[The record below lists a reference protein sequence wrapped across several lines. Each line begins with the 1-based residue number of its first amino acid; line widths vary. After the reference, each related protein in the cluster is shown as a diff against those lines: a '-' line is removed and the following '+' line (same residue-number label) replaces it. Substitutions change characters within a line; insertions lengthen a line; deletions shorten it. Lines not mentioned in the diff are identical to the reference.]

1 MSTRIIDPND
11 INKKKSQ
18 DNTAPASQPLSTTQ
32 GGAGGAATSMPG
44 QQPPQQ
50 QQAPSSGSFTD
61 LNKYKQA
68 AQNAGN
74 RIAEGVQ
81 SKFATKTRQADIG
94 LKNTSTEFKSAM
106 DRNSGYAA
114 TAEGRAGAVAN
125 VGSYTA
131 GQSGYQQPPVSPI
144 NPLNPNMPQRGVA
157 PSQRVQT
164 TPSPEFTENDFADVI
179 NREYTGIRR
188 ADQTAAYENT
198 LSRANAIK
206 NYAKLLNDPNST
218 SEFMKQTF
226 GQDQLY
232 NKGMNALDAYLY
244 KNSGAAN
251 QLKNNEKVQY
261 AQDFNKRL
269 DQTKA
274 DLSASAIERAK
285 QITEMRDAARG
296 AFSDVATGRT
306 QQVEDRLNNV
316 RKDWNKLTNTVR
328 DSFYTIDPKT
338 GQRVIKSGQVGIDP
352 VTQILTGMGP
362 GSQLF
367 NLIKDEESLN
377 QFIKTRE
384 FERDRLISNK
394 EQQNLAR
401 LEALSRLAKTPG
413 MEYTNKYYDASRAG
427 TLSARDSI
435 DRENVRNLLGQS
447 MQGFEDLA
455 KTNIQAGGYG
465 QASYK
470 DVVMSDD
477 FIPVP
482 QIVNKLVERSGTALG
497 NLDKYLAESGYTYDQ
512 PVYNLYNPLEIEEAI
527 KNTQE
532 QQFLG
537 NNIAAE
543 SISNNL
549 NEIFNF
555 GGLMEDAFTKV
566 GNDIK
571 AAMTFGILD
580 GKDDAIELAQKK
592 ADANAYNN
600 LLKQLK
606 NQVDTS
612 GFNNYATSADMT
624 KEENKQ
630 KMQALIDLYN
640 SLDSTN
646 IGNY

>member
-1 MSTRIIDPND
+1 MSTRIIDPNN
-11 INKKKSQ
+11 INRKKST
-18 DNTAPASQPLSTTQ
+18 DETAPASQPLSTTQ
-32 GGAGGAATSMPG
+32 GGAGGGTATPTTG
-44 QQPPQQ
+44 QPQQAPQQ

-61 LNKYKQA
+61 LGKYKQA

-94 LKNTSTEFKSAM
+94 LKNTSEEFKSSM

-114 TAEGRAGAVAN
+114 TAEGRAGAISN

-131 GQSGYQQPPVSPI
+131 GQAGYQQPPTSPV
-144 NPLNPNMPQRGVA
+144 NNANPNMPQRGVA
-157 PSQRVQT
+157 PSQRVQPT
-164 TPSPEFTENDFADVI
+164 APPEFTEKDFADVV

-198 LSRANAIK
+198 LNRAKAIK
-206 NYAKLLNDPNST
+206 DYAKLLNDPNST
-218 SEFMKQTF
+218 SKFMKETF
-226 GQDQLY
+226 GQDQSY
-232 NKGMNALDAYLY
+232 NQGMNALDAYLY
-244 KNSGAAN
+244 TKAGAAN

-274 DLSASAIERAK
+274 DLSASSIERAN
-285 QITEMRDAARG
+285 QIAEMREAARKE
-296 AFSDVATGRT
+296 FSGVATGRT
-306 QQVEDRLNNV
+306 QQVEDRLDNA
-316 RKDWNKLTNTVR
+316 RKDWNKLTNMVR
-328 DSFYTIDPKT
+328 DSFYTVDPKT

-367 NLIKDEESLN
+367 NQIKDEESLN
-377 QFIKTRE
+377 KFIKTRE

-413 MEYTNKYYDASRAG
+413 MEYNNKYYDASRAG

-455 KTNIQAGGYG
+455 KTAQTASGYG
-465 QASYK
+465 EGEYK
-470 DVVMSDD
+470 RWGKTKTVG
-477 FIPVP
+477 
-482 QIVNKLVERSGTALG
+482 RSSTATG
-497 NLDKYLAESGYTYDQ
+497 NLDQYLSEKGYEYDQ
-512 PVYNLYNPLEIEEAI
+512 PEYNLYNPLEVQNAIDNIKDVKSAENNVLNQGFYDAI
-527 KNTQE
+527 KNAFNFQE
-532 QQFLG
+532 QFDEVGQKFYDWANHLSFGLVDNKG
-537 NNIAAE
+537 NAEEIAQKRADKNAQENLLNQLNKSITESGFSNIAT
-543 SISNNL
+543 
-549 NEIFNF
+549 
-555 GGLMEDAFTKV
+555 G
-566 GNDIK
+566 
-571 AAMTFGILD
+571 
-580 GKDDAIELAQKK
+580 
-592 ADANAYNN
+592 
-600 LLKQLK
+600 
-606 NQVDTS
+606 
-612 GFNNYATSADMT
+612 ADMT